1 MRTAT
6 VERNTKE
13 TQIAAT
19 LCLDGGEVAV
29 STGNGFFDHMLTA
42 FAVHGG
48 FGLQL
53 TVQGDLEVD
62 THHTVEDTGIVLGQA
77 LRRALGDF
85 GGIARYGSFAVPMDE
100 SLARCDLDL
109 SNRPFLVFRATFQQ
123 ERCGDYETCVTE
135 EFWRAFA
142 VNAGITLHIDV
153 PYGTNAHHQIEAVF
167 KAVGHALH
175 EAVHRRNGQ
184 ISGIVKILIQLLQP
198 LLQRLVLQAAGDETL
213 FRDLSQ
219 GQRPVRLRCAG
230 SHCLKALHGHGEH
243 AVLHLTVLEPVGGL
257 RFGGGDE
264 HQLAAGQGGAGTG
277 FDGQG
282 AQGAWDKSGF

>member
-85 GGIARYGSFAVPMDE
+85 SGIARYGSFAVPMDE

-109 SNRPFLVFRATFQQ
+109 SNRPFLVFRATFRQ

-153 PYGTNAHHQIEAVF
+153 PYGTNAHHQIEAIF

-175 EAVHRRNGQ
+175 GAV
-184 ISGIVKILIQLLQP
+184 QP
-198 LLQRLVLQAAGDETL
+198 TDG
-213 FRDLSQ
+213 
-219 GQRPVRLRCAG
+219 
-230 SHCLKALHGHGEH
+230 
-243 AVLHLTVLEPVGGL
+243 AVLSTKGVL
-257 RFGGGDE
+257 
-264 HQLAAGQGGAGTG
+264 
-277 FDGQG
+277 
-282 AQGAWDKSGF
+282 